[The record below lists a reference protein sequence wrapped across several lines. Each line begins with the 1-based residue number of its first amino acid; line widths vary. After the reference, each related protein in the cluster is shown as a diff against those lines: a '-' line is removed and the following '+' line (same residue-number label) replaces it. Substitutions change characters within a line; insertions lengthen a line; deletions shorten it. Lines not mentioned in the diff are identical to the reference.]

1 MIYMRVSFF
10 STTCYFLLALIISG
24 CTVSGQP
31 KYSSTPKYSRKDKK
45 KATRIAASN
54 KLEVHTKDERSFWDL
69 FRNRQKAM
77 ALRCP
82 DKSQKKKK
90 DKIRI
95 ETETEEVGEPR
106 LPKPVMLETAKQSIH
121 FDIIKL
127 SEKRLDIPAF
137 KQFKNNMTDFT
148 ADGEE
153 QFKAILE
160 KIRDYL
166 GDNTDGHGVTLRI
179 VGSASQIPTS
189 FDPSKP
195 NNNIRPDGSSIPGQ
209 TSIENNVTLAQ
220 ARALELAKK
229 IKRVFYKIKIETPKL
244 SEITLG
250 ATPWDSEAQRRLNWA
265 VHHGTRSDLDSVY
278 APFQKEQFVKVES
291 KEKHTRTVKPEA
303 LKMYTLTM
311 NPKHY
316 HSDNSIHAFVTSP
329 FIISRETHDLV
340 GEKLV
345 FESVEE
351 RNSFLEEN
359 DLHIRHIKMN
369 GEERW
374 YLLHGEAELSTM
386 NITDEYERILTQYT
400 LEIVSTN
407 DKAHLRK
414 IITDHYL
421 ALHNN

>member
-1 MIYMRVSFF
+1 MRVSLF
-10 STTCYFLLALIISG
+10 STICYLFLALTISA
-24 CTVSGQP
+24 CAVTGQP
-31 KYSSTPKYSRKDKK
+31 KYSSGQKYGRTDKRKANK
-45 KATRIAASN
+45 IAASN
-54 KLEVHTKDERSFWDL
+54 KLEVHTKDERTFWDL
-69 FRNRQKAM
+69 FRNKQKSM

-95 ETETEEVGEPR
+95 ETVSEEFGEPR
-106 LPKPVMLETAKQSIH
+106 TPKPVMLKTAKQSIH

-153 QFKAILE
+153 QFKVILE

-166 GDNTDGHGVTLRI
+166 GGNTDGHGVTLRI
-179 VGSASQIPTS
+179 IGSASQIPTS

-195 NNNIRPDGSSIPGQ
+195 NNNIRANGSSIPGQ

-229 IKRVFYKIKIETPKL
+229 IQLVFKKIKIETPKL
-244 SEITLG
+244 DEITLG
-250 ATPWDSEAQRRLNWA
+250 ATPWDDEAQKKLNWA
-265 VHHGTRSDLDSVY
+265 VHHGNRSDLDSVY

-291 KEKHTRTVKPEA
+291 KEKHSRTVKPES
-303 LKMYTLTM
+303 LKMYTLSM

-316 HSDNSIHAFVTSP
+316 HSDSTVHAFVNTS
-329 FIISRETHDLV
+329 FIISKTTHEIV
-340 GEKLV
+340 GEQLV

-351 RNSFLEEN
+351 RNQFLELN
-359 DLHIRHIKMN
+359 DLRIGHVKTK

-374 YLLHGEAELSTM
+374 YLLHGEAELATM
-386 NITDEYERILTQYT
+386 NISDEYERILVQYT
-400 LEIVSTN
+400 LEIVSN
-407 DKAHLRK
+407 SDKAHLRR
-414 IITDHYL
+414 IITEHYL
-421 ALHNN
+421 SLQEH